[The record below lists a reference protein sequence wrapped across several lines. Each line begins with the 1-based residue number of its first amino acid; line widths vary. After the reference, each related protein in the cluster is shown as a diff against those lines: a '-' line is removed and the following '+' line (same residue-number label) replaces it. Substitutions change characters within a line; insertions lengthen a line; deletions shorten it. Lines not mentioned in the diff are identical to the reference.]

1 MYSIEK
7 KSKIVGVFGRCLHM
21 LLIFGSIVICIE
33 ACSKDEE
40 NLEKDSPPK
49 ERPSGD
55 RSQGGPRTPSLLPT
69 TFYQKFNL
77 KKKSHV
83 HH

>member
-1 MYSIEK
+1 MYSIGK

-55 RSQGGPRTPSLLPT
+55 RSQVGAQDTLIASHDLLS
-69 TFYQKFNL
+69 K
-77 KKKSHV
+77 V
-83 HH
+83 

>member
-1 MYSIEK
+1 MYSIGK
-7 KSKIVGVFGRCLHM
+7 KTKIVSVYGRCLRM

-40 NLEKDSPPK
+40 NLEKDPSPK

-55 RSQGGPRTPSLLPT
+55 RSQGGAQDTIIASHDLLS
-69 TFYQKFNL
+69 K
-77 KKKSHV
+77 V
-83 HH
+83 